1 MRPRCFSSEYVACV
15 GKVGFF
21 LFCFVLFLNKMNLPF
36 RMRKV
41 DARRR
46 AEGAE
51 RLRKVPQR
59 PRTLKAIGEHFS

>member
-1 MRPRCFSSEYVACV
+1 MLGRLVF
-15 GKVGFF
+15 GFVF
-21 LFCFVLFLNKMNLPF
+21 FFFLNKRNLPF
-36 RMRKV
+36 RTRKV